1 MHHSLDWMVCI
12 YFSLHGMIDV
22 WTQIVYMVNTVAKLN
37 VNISI
42 SYLERFGDGDAS
54 QIGLDLDEV
63 SP

>member
-1 MHHSLDWMVCI
+1 
-12 YFSLHGMIDV
+12 MIDV
-22 WTQIVYMVNTVAKLN
+22 WPQIVYMVNTVAKLN